1 MKTTV
6 DLYEDVGIPCYYCKY
21 AFTSECASK
30 CIDTLLSKMCELAED
45 MILKGE
51 Y

>member
-1 MKTTV
+1 MKTSV

-21 AFTSECASK
+21 AFTSERASK